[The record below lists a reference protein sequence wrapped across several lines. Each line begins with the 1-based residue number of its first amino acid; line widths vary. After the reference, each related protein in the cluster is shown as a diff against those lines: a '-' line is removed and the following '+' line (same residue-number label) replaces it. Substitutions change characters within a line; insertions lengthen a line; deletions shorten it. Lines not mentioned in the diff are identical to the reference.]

1 MDILIGVICI
11 PGSCNQF
18 LSIGAELKICILIAI
33 HSSAMLCTEWLYLM
47 NSSTIWQVGWLSDW
61 LWNTFLKAIINYVV
75 SPSQLKYNFWSTF
88 IFLGQV
94 ESCKGCKWMMMREMS
109 LELRIE
115 CQYNIEASSRAVLEY
130 LQPVLLTDNFYNGK
144 YISVGCLAQLTGFIL
159 VIKHSGRRR
168 RRRRRLSWTK
178 NSVCSEIA
186 RFSQTGAK

>member
-1 MDILIGVICI
+1 
-11 PGSCNQF
+11 
-18 LSIGAELKICILIAI
+18 
-33 HSSAMLCTEWLYLM
+33 
-47 NSSTIWQVGWLSDW
+47 
-61 LWNTFLKAIINYVV
+61 
-75 SPSQLKYNFWSTF
+75 
-88 IFLGQV
+88 
-94 ESCKGCKWMMMREMS
+94 MMMREMS

-168 RRRRRLSWTK
+168 RRRRLSWTK

>member
-1 MDILIGVICI
+1 
-11 PGSCNQF
+11 
-18 LSIGAELKICILIAI
+18 
-33 HSSAMLCTEWLYLM
+33 
-47 NSSTIWQVGWLSDW
+47 
-61 LWNTFLKAIINYVV
+61 
-75 SPSQLKYNFWSTF
+75 
-88 IFLGQV
+88 
-94 ESCKGCKWMMMREMS
+94 MMMREMS

-186 RFSQTGAK
+186 RFSLTAAK